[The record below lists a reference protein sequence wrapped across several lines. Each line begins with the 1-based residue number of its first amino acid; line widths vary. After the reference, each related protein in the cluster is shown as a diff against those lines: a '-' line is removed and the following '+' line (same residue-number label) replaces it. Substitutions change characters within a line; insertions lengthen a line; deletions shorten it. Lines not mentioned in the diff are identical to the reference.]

1 MSRLRAACWEPWG
14 SPFVATGRTAYVAE
28 VGAPSFSNIE
38 TASISSTPEAPL
50 AESPQQPDKPAEKP
64 QERDTIEVNQAMIAK
79 ALTDQF
85 NTELREQ
92 LAQAIKERDA
102 AEQSAQATRDQ
113 LMKAWYEKVIAE
125 KATKEAQRQ
134 LEKERGTKP

>member
-1 MSRLRAACWEPWG
+1 
-14 SPFVATGRTAYVAE
+14 
-28 VGAPSFSNIE
+28 
-38 TASISSTPEAPL
+38 
-50 AESPQQPDKPAEKP
+50 
-64 QERDTIEVNQAMIAK
+64 MIAK

-113 LMKAWYEKVIAE
+113 LMKAWVEKVIAE

-134 LEKERGTKP
+134 LEKERGTKPQGTASSRPRQVAGVAIGGARYFSGAGSRWKR